1 MYQVW
6 YWWVRLMIIMAPYV
20 LVSSPFKQTPHSTH
34 LISSARAMTPDASGQ
49 AALVPVKSLM
59 H

>member
-1 MYQVW
+1 
-6 YWWVRLMIIMAPYV
+6 MIIMAPYV
-20 LVSSPFKQTPHSTH
+20 LVSSPFQQIPHSTH

-49 AALVPVKSLM
+49 AALDPVKLLM